1 MVPTALT
8 FKTFLHFGT
17 IKRHFLCS
25 KQKELIMTRQQ
36 RRIQIIQACLDQQK
50 ELADTARREMDSA
63 QQQSNDYGANV
74 DRYDSY
80 RTKMM
85 RARDMYAKQLSNA
98 NAGIRVL
105 QSLLAAPAPA
115 KADHGAIVVTDKQK
129 FFLSIGAG
137 KFLVPHR
144 ATPEMLQET
153 FFAIS
158 AQTPVYMAL
167 KGKSAGDSITLNGM
181 TQTIIDIL

>member
-1 MVPTALT
+1 MN
-8 FKTFLHFGT
+8 
-17 IKRHFLCS
+17 
-25 KQKELIMTRQQ
+25 RQQ

-50 ELADTARREMDSA
+50 ELADTAKREMDSA

-85 RARDMYAKQLSNA
+85 RTRDMYAKQLSHA

-105 QSLLAAPAPA
+105 QSLLAVPPME
-115 KADHGAIVVTDKQK
+115 KADHGAIVVTDKQR

-144 ATPEMLQET
+144 APEQLTQEVY
-153 FFAIS
+153 FAIS
-158 AQTPVYMAL
+158 AQTPVYLAL
-167 KGKSAGDSITLNGM
+167 KGKAAGDTFTFNGV
-181 TQTIIDIL
+181 TQTIIEIL

>member
-1 MVPTALT
+1 
-8 FKTFLHFGT
+8 
-17 IKRHFLCS
+17 
-25 KQKELIMTRQQ
+25 MTRQQ
-36 RRIQIIQACLDQQK
+36 RRTQIIKACLEQQQ
-50 ELADTARREMDSA
+50 ELAATARQEMESA

-105 QSLLAAPAPA
+105 QELITLAPFDHAE
-115 KADHGAIVVTDKQK
+115 HGAIVVTNRQR

-144 ATPEMLQET
+144 SAESVPQET
-153 FFAIS
+153 YFAIS
-158 AQTPVYMAL
+158 AQTPIYMAL
-167 KGKSAGDSITLNGM
+167 KGKKAGDSITFNGT
-181 TQTIIDIL
+181 TQTITEIL

>member
-1 MVPTALT
+1 
-8 FKTFLHFGT
+8 
-17 IKRHFLCS
+17 
-25 KQKELIMTRQQ
+25 MTRHQ
-36 RRIQIIQACLDQQK
+36 RRTQIIQACIAQQQ
-50 ELADTARREMDSA
+50 EIAATARQEMESA

-85 RARDMYAKQLSNA
+85 RARDMYARQLSNA
-98 NAGIRVL
+98 SAGIRVL
-105 QSLLAAPAPA
+105 QELLNLPPLDRAE
-115 KADHGAIVVTDKQK
+115 HGSIVITNKQR

-144 ATPEMLQET
+144 SAESVPQET

-158 AQTPVYMAL
+158 AQTPIYMAI
-167 KGKSAGDSITLNGM
+167 KGKAAGDTLTFNGS
-181 TQTIIDIL
+181 TQTITEIL